1 LLVLLLLLLLFRNLS
16 LDELYEL
23 VVGAPLD
30 PKLDAIA
37 QRLVV
42 LRSPRLASSR
52 LERWTSLVLAPWVA
66 RLGRASQLAREADR
80 WLEAN
85 GERWA
90 ALQSRLLQR
99 DYAPEALSFPEAFSR
114 LTGSPPPAE
123 LLRALPVLQRQ
134 QVLLPARD
142 LARKTSGWLD
152 KASAWLLAMAGSVER
167 LEPAAA
173 EPEESGAEEEEGVGG
188 PARFPKAMRGW
199 LEERRA
205 SLRRFRRRWWPSH
218 PRQRHARRD
227 GDGSQRRGVGRGEG
241 EGSAETSFR
250 HQQAVA
256 VPVVE
261 ATART
266 EEEES

>member
-1 LLVLLLLLLLFRNLS
+1 MLLLFRNLS

-173 EPEESGAEEEEGVGG
+173 EPEESGAEEEEGEGG

-227 GDGSQRRGVGRGEG
+227 GDVSQRRGVGREG

-261 ATART
+261 ATRTART
-266 EEEES
+266 EEEGS

>member
-1 LLVLLLLLLLFRNLS
+1 MECVFT
-16 LDELYEL
+16 
-23 VVGAPLD
+23 
-30 PKLDAIA
+30 
-37 QRLVV
+37 
-42 LRSPRLASSR
+42 LAF
-52 LERWTSLVLAPWVA
+52 
-66 RLGRASQLAREADR
+66 GRAQ
-80 WLEAN
+80 
-85 GERWA
+85 
-90 ALQSRLLQR
+90 
-99 DYAPEALSFPEAFSR
+99 ALSFPEAFSR

-173 EPEESGAEEEEGVGG
+173 EPEESGAEEEGEGG

-227 GDGSQRRGVGRGEG
+227 GDGSQRRGGGREG